1 MEIAISYVGYIFPMT
16 EMSNREIRGFLK
28 KGTFTGKLGTV
39 DKHGNPHVVPIWFV
53 LDGGTTNNKIGDIY
67 FTTGVDSTTAQNMER
82 NNTVSLCVDDQE
94 PPFSFVF
101 LRGKAKLFPYKEK
114 ESISWATKIAAR
126 YMGRKKVAVYGKT
139 NGGEGTVLVR
149 MRPEKIIAEK
159 DIAILD

>member
-1 MEIAISYVGYIFPMT
+1 MT

-39 DKHGNPHVVPIWFV
+39 DKDGNPHVVPIWFV
-53 LDGGTTNNKIGDIY
+53 LDGGTKRGKIGDIY
-67 FTTGVDSTTAQNMER
+67 FTTGVDSIKAQNIER
-82 NNTVSLCVDDQE
+82 NNAVSLCVDEQE

-101 LRGKAKLFPYKEK
+101 LRGKAKIFSYKEK
-114 ESISWATKIAAR
+114 ETISCATKIAAR
-126 YMGRKKVAVYGKT
+126 YTGRKKAAVYGKT

-149 MRPEKIIAEK
+149 MRPEKIVAEK